1 MQMNLP
7 NKLTTMRVILIPVFL
22 LVLFLMD
29 EPMNRYIATAIF
41 IVASLTDFLD
51 GHIARKYNLV
61 SNFGKFMDPLADKL
75 LVMSAL
81 VSMVAMEDLP
91 AWVVI
96 VILAREFA
104 ITGFRTLAMEAN
116 IVMAASWWGKIKTT
130 TQMIMIILVLLHLP
144 FAAMPMIE
152 NILVGLAVFFTIVSG
167 ADYIIKN
174 KTGSGKDNLWK
185 NQNGNGGEYQAILDI
200 CAPYIEHTNVTFE
213 YVVPQKRIC
222 RAKVR
227 FWEKY
232 PYLVYEEDGVI
243 GGMYAHQFMVRA
255 ASQWG
260 AELSVYLA
268 PAFQKKGLGKAFY
281 RALMDILR
289 LQNVEKVYGCI
300 EATNRASYVLHTS
313 LGFVETAV
321 FPRCGFKHGKWL
333 GLMWLEKP
341 MVERREPL
349 PFQRVRDVDEK
360 KITEILETRSK
371 EVHIGQK

>member
-130 TQMIMIILVLLHLP
+130 TQMIMIIL
-144 FAAMPMIE
+144 MIMDIQ
-152 NILVGLAVFFTIVSG
+152 NTVFQGILTLFVVIAVALTIISLV
-167 ADYIIKN
+167 DYIAKN
-174 KTGSGKDNLWK
+174 KS
-185 NQNGNGGEYQAILDI
+185 
-200 CAPYIEHTNVTFE
+200 V
-213 YVVPQKRIC
+213 
-222 RAKVR
+222 
-227 FWEKY
+227 
-232 PYLVYEEDGVI
+232 
-243 GGMYAHQFMVRA
+243 
-255 ASQWG
+255 
-260 AELSVYLA
+260 LSM
-268 PAFQKKGLGKAFY
+268 Q
-281 RALMDILR
+281 D
-289 LQNVEKVYGCI
+289 
-300 EATNRASYVLHTS
+300 
-313 LGFVETAV
+313 
-321 FPRCGFKHGKWL
+321 
-333 GLMWLEKP
+333 
-341 MVERREPL
+341 
-349 PFQRVRDVDEK
+349 
-360 KITEILETRSK
+360 
-371 EVHIGQK
+371 